1 MSIKRGQ
8 EHKNINPK
16 QWCSQGAGGGAIA
29 LEAIA
34 IGAIAGGGA
43 IAIGAIAGGGAIGL
57 STKMQNKKN
66 ITFLALLR
74 LFFALK

>member
-29 LEAIA
+29 L
-34 IGAIAGGGA
+34 GAIAAIALGAIAA
-43 IAIGAIAGGGAIGL
+43 IAIGAIAGGGAIGK
-57 STKMQNKKN
+57 STKMQNKK
-66 ITFLALLR
+66 ISRF
-74 LFFALK
+74 